1 LSAGKILVL
10 RNVSLLFALTA
21 TTAVAARLGTPQ
33 VAAHQVGLQVWIFLA
48 LVVDALAIA
57 GQALIGTSL
66 GSGDGRTA
74 RTISDRLL
82 GLGLITGV
90 ALSLALVAVAP
101 WLGSVFTDDS
111 AVLAAFAIVYP
122 FLVIMQPLNAL
133 VFVWDGIAIGATAF
147 RFLAMSTFAAAVAAV
162 VVLLPVI
169 PLGWG
174 LAGVWSAIVALM
186 LVRAASLW
194 WWFGHAG
201 PGIGRGPYPSSPAT

>member
-1 LSAGKILVL
+1 MFS
-10 RNVSLLFALTA
+10 
-21 TTAVAARLGTPQ
+21 
-33 VAAHQVGLQVWIFLA
+33 
-48 LVVDALAIA
+48 
-57 GQALIGTSL
+57 
-66 GSGDGRTA
+66 
-74 RTISDRLL
+74 
-82 GLGLITGV
+82 
-90 ALSLALVAVAP
+90 
-101 WLGSVFTDDS
+101 DDS
-111 AVLAAFAIVYP
+111 AVLAAFAIAYP

-186 LVRAASLW
+186 LVRAATLW

-201 PGIGRGPYPSSPAT
+201 PGTERGPYPSSPAT